1 MIKFVKKV
9 CAVAALTAVS
19 GLSWAGDADEALK
32 SLLDRYQGF
41 SADFSQIASADQ
53 GQRVQENTGHL
64 SVQKPNQFRWI
75 SNEPYPQEIVGDG
88 QHIWIYDPD
97 LEQVTRK
104 AAQNGST
111 SAPAL
116 ILNGQ
121 IDELQEQF
129 AITSSGESD
138 GGDQLFELTP
148 LDEQNSFKRIRL
160 FFAGEIISELAL
172 EDTLGQRTTI
182 VFENQLLN
190 PSFSSD
196 MFTFDLPEGADLI
209 LENEL

>member
-121 IDELQEQF
+121 IDELHVEAGGRVRATVVSKEMSISPKGCF
-129 AITSSGESD
+129 EGERRVKD
-138 GGDQLFELTP
+138 VMALPD
-148 LDEQNSFKRIRL
+148 
-160 FFAGEIISELAL
+160 LA
-172 EDTLGQRTTI
+172 ETD
-182 VFENQLLN
+182 
-190 PSFSSD
+190 
-196 MFTFDLPEGADLI
+196 
-209 LENEL
+209 